1 MLTVGL
7 AVLFQEQLCPKLLLA
22 AAIAST
28 KKNNTCEPDKAT
40 VAT

>member
-7 AVLFQEQLCPKLLLA
+7 AVLSQEQLCPKLVLA

-28 KKNNTCEPDKAT
+28 KNNNTREPDKAT